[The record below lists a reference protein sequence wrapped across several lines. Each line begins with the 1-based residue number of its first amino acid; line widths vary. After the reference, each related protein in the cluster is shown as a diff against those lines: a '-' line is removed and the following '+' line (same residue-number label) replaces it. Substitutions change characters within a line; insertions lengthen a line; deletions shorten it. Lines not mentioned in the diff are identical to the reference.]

1 MGLCLCRPQT
11 LVTEDPNVIMHTEV
25 GFCALKGRYPGDF
38 TQLCR
43 FGGLAYV
50 RNTGHLCLESTIGSR
65 FCCHCCSEGW
75 RLSDISQVEV
85 VNGSITVSTR
95 SRYGTHNKTHQLNPG
110 LGIMLKNGDRILMK
124 MPNAVNFCTRLRQQC
139 NLPTITTSELLLERM
154 LWQTIMNGHMGTT
167 SSARQG
173 TGTTAS
179 ARQGTGTTSSARQGT
194 GTISSARQGTG
205 TTSSARQGTGT
216 TSFARQGTGTTS
228 SARQGTGT
236 TSSAR
241 QGTDGP
247 EDRQALIRPEDI
259 IRPEDRQALISW
271 VG

>member
-11 LVTEDPNVIMHTEV
+11 LVTEDPNVIMYTKV
-25 GFCALKGRYPGDF
+25 GFCALKGRYPEDF
-38 TQLCR
+38 ITLSR

-95 SRYGTHNKTHQLNPG
+95 DRYGTLYNTHHQLNPG

-139 NLPTITTSELLLERM
+139 NLPIITTSELQRM
-154 LWQTIMNGHMGTT
+154 LWQAIMNRYTGASQGTGIT
-167 SSARQG
+167 SSA
-173 TGTTAS
+173 S
-179 ARQGTGTTSSARQGT
+179 QGTGTTSSARQGT
-194 GTISSARQGTG
+194 GI
-205 TTSSARQGTGT
+205 TSSARQGTGT
-216 TSFARQGTGTTS
+216 TSARQGTGTTS

-241 QGTDGP
+241 QGTGTTSSASQGTGTTSSASQGTGTTSSARQGTDGP
-247 EDRQALIRPEDI
+247 EDRQALI
-259 IRPEDRQALISW
+259 S
-271 VG
+271 